1 MSELSERDPG
11 VEIALRL
18 RRACEAHDNELG
30 THLDHVAFYACEL
43 GRLARLPESSI
54 RELHYAA
61 PLHDVGK
68 IALPPM
74 LLHKP
79 GALSPEEME
88 VVRSHTVI
96 GHHILQDS
104 RWGVVQCAARIA
116 LHHHE
121 NWDGSGYPHGLRGE
135 AIPLEARIVAIAD
148 VFDALLSKR
157 AYKPAWD
164 ESSVLTEMGRLR
176 GTKFDPALLDL
187 FLAHVPHTEI
197 PAA

>member
-1 MSELSERDPG
+1 MSDFSQLDPG
-11 VEIALRL
+11 VEMALRL

-43 GRLARLPESSI
+43 ARLAGLPEARI

-68 IALPPM
+68 IALPPA
-74 LLHKP
+74 LLNKP
-79 GALSPEEME
+79 GALTNEEMTI
-88 VVRSHTVI
+88 VRSHTIV
-96 GHHILQDS
+96 GHQILDGS
-104 RWGVVQCAARIA
+104 RWPVMQCAARIA

-121 NWDGSGYPHGLRGE
+121 NWDGSGYPNGLSGD
-135 AIPLEARIVAIAD
+135 AIPLEARIVAVAD

-164 ESSVLTEMGRLR
+164 ENSVLTEMQRLR
-176 GTKFDPALLDL
+176 GSKFDPSLLEL
-187 FLAHVPHTEI
+187 FLAHVPHVEI